1 MKKIIYYSLL
11 LLSSMGL
18 NSCNDF
24 LKEEPRSQI
33 SVKQFYLTPAD
44 ATSAVNNLYRAGF
57 PSFYNAGSAYMGPTV
72 MYGGYISGLFDNQ
85 YKGQEKFV
93 QDCQN
98 LAINPVVN
106 NGNLLSVY
114 QNCYVA
120 IGRANN
126 AIKYIPATPGLT
138 PADIARL
145 TAEAKF
151 FRALNYFH
159 LVKLF
164 GGIPLISEPYESMEN
179 LYVEKTPEAG
189 IYAFIVEDLKFA
201 VEQGGLA
208 DLPMHKNNFRVS
220 KGSASALLADVYL
233 NMSGY
238 PLNGGK
244 YADAAAV
251 AKSLINNTAYSLI
264 PNGATP
270 ELSAYNVL
278 RTSDAQDEYLYAI
291 EYDATIANGGWR
303 PTYCFPN
310 EAATWGEFTY
320 SICDNAYRP
329 VTQILAAYDNTNDL
343 RAQEKQYFH
352 TKYTFTKGNRKG
364 ETINF
369 VDVTPYFW
377 FEPEALYTT
386 NKSQKDQVHYRLA
399 EMYLIAAEAIAQTSG
414 VNDEAADYLATIK
427 ARASLNKTKSQIKTE
442 LLALSKDLFIKEVWA
457 EKLRELIFENK
468 IWNDITRTRM
478 YPTVVGNAFTFVPLV
493 GAQNPWGKT
502 FAEKDLLL
510 PFPNDEMQRNPKL
523 VQNPGYN

>member
-1 MKKIIYYSLL
+1 MKKILYYGLLSISLL
-11 LLSSMGL
+11 GF

-33 SVKQFYLTPAD
+33 SVNQFYLTPAD
-44 ATSAVNNLYRAGF
+44 AISSVNNLYRNGF

-98 LAINPVVN
+98 LAIDPIVN
-106 NGNLLSVY
+106 NGNLLAVW
-114 QNCYVA
+114 QNCYIA

-126 AIKYIPATPGLT
+126 AIKYISTTKGIL
-138 PADIARL
+138 PADVSRL

-164 GGIPLISEPYESMEN
+164 GGVPLISEPYQSMEN
-179 LYVEKTPEAG
+179 LYVEKSTEAP
-189 IYAFIVEDLKFA
+189 IYNFIVDDLKFA
-201 VEQGGLA
+201 IEQGGLTDA
-208 DLPMHKNNFRVS
+208 PMAKNSFRVS
-220 KGSASALLADVYL
+220 KGSATALLADVYL
-233 NMSGY
+233 NMSGL
-238 PLNGGK
+238 PLN
-244 YADAAAV
+244 ADKFAEAAAM
-251 AKSLINNTAYSLI
+251 AKTLINNANYALI
-264 PNGATP
+264 QNGSTP
-270 ELSAYNVL
+270 ELSAYNIL
-278 RTSDAQDEYLYAI
+278 RTSDNQNEYLYVV
-291 EYDATIANGGWR
+291 EYDATISNGGWR

-320 SICDNAYRP
+320 SICCNVYRP
-329 VTQILAAYDNTNDL
+329 VSQILAAYDKTNDL

-364 ETINF
+364 ETVNF
-369 VDVTPYFW
+369 IDVTPYFW

-386 NKSQKDQVHYRLA
+386 NRSQKDQVHYRLA
-399 EMYLIAAEAIAQTSG
+399 EMYLIAAEAIAQTTG
-414 VNDEAADYLATIK
+414 VNAEAVDYLATIK
-427 ARASLNKTKSQIKTE
+427 ARASMNKTKAQISNE
-442 LLALSKDLFIKEVWA
+442 LLTLSKDQFIKEVWT
-457 EKLRELIFENK
+457 ERIRELIFENK

-478 YPTVVGNAFTFVPLV
+478 YPTVVGSTFTFVPFI

-502 FAEKDLLL
+502 FSEKNLLL
-510 PFPNDEMQRNPKL
+510 PFPNDEIQRNPKL
-523 VQNPGYN
+523 VQNQGY

>member
-1 MKKIIYYSLL
+1 MKKILYYSLL
-11 LLSSMGL
+11 SISLLGL
-18 NSCNDF
+18 NSCDDF

-33 SVKQFYLTPAD
+33 SVDQFYLTPAD
-44 ATSAVNNLYRAGF
+44 AISAVNNLYRTGF

-93 QDCQN
+93 QDAQN
-98 LAINPVVN
+98 LAIDAVVN
-106 NGNLLSVY
+106 NGNILSVW

-126 AIKYIPATPGLT
+126 AIKYIPTT
-138 PADIARL
+138 PALTAAEISRL
-145 TAEAKF
+145 TAEARF

-159 LVKLF
+159 LVKMF
-164 GGIPLISEPYESMEN
+164 GGVPLVKDPYESLEN
-179 LYVEKTPEAG
+179 LYVEKSTEEA
-189 IYAFIVEDLKFA
+189 IYNFIVEDLKFA
-201 VEQGGLA
+201 VEQGGMA
-208 DLPMHKNNFRVS
+208 DTQMAKNNFRVT

-233 NMSGY
+233 NMSGF
-238 PLNGGK
+238 PLNANK
-244 YADAAAV
+244 YAEAATV
-251 AKSLINNTAYSLI
+251 AKSLINNANYALI
-264 PNGATP
+264 QNGATP

-278 RTSDAQDEYLYAI
+278 RTSDTQNEYLYVI
-291 EYDATIANGGWR
+291 EYDATISNGGWR

-320 SICDNAYRP
+320 SIACNAYRP
-329 VTQILAAYDNTNDL
+329 VTQILTAYDNVNDL

-352 TKYTFTKGNRKG
+352 TKYTFTKGVRKG
-364 ETINF
+364 ETVNF

-386 NKSQKDQVHYRLA
+386 NRSQKDQVHYRLA
-399 EMYLIAAEAIAQTSG
+399 EMYLIAAEAIAQASG
-414 VNDEAADYLATIK
+414 VNAEAVDFLATIK
-427 ARASLNKTKSQIKTE
+427 ARASMNKTKAQIVTE
-442 LLALSKDLFIKEVWA
+442 LSGLSKDQFIKEVWT

-478 YPTVVGNAFTFVPLV
+478 YPTAVNNVFTFVPFV

-502 FAEKDLLL
+502 FAAKNLLL

-523 VQNPGYN
+523 VQNTGY